1 MRIIAIPALLT
12 ALILFRSASAYGA
25 SIGASFLGNIDN
37 RNVESWRLAPADS
50 AGVIAQANW
59 NNLQWDDWGNI
70 GAPPGGFVG
79 VSDPL
84 LDSAG
89 NFTGVQLTANCN
101 DAWNSD
107 GLVDTAN
114 DKLMKGIVKEGVVG
128 SSMTLS
134 FTNLAPGTYDLYV
147 YGNVNGGPV
156 DLDVSIG
163 ITTNY
168 WTEPAAF
175 DDGTGFIE
183 AASSNP
189 TARASGNYVKFTGVT
204 PVNGGI
210 TVVATYQGGSD
221 GLGIAGLQLVAPG
234 SFPTNTT
241 RVGIARQPEPQLA
254 VPGGTATFSVGVTG
268 SFARYVW
275 FKNSFP
281 ISGATSSSYT
291 TPPVSL
297 SDNGARYNVIVS
309 NNINSVTSD
318 VVVLTVT
325 NDPGTRVASIGASF
339 LGDSGDGNVG
349 PWRLAPTDS
358 AGVVA
363 QTNWSNISSTPTGN
377 VGISSLLPDGT
388 GHSSAV
394 QLQFVA
400 NDAWNSD
407 GPTDTANDKLMKG
420 IIKEGGIG
428 SRMTLTFTNLVAGF
442 YDVYVY
448 GDVNGGPVD
457 LDVSIGNKTNYW
469 TEPAAFDNGTGF
481 IEAASTD
488 PAARAAG
495 NYVKF
500 IGVTAV
506 NGLIT
511 NDGFITITATYQ
523 GGSDGLGIAAA
534 QIVSSAAFPP
544 NTLPVV
550 ISGEPR
556 PTVAPPGGTATFLVW
571 ATGPFASYQWFK
583 NSTLISGATSSGYT
597 TPPLILSDNGA
608 RYSVTV
614 TNNVNSVTSDV
625 VVLTVTN
632 DPGTRVASIGASFLG
647 DSGDGNVEPWRLAPT
662 DSAGVV
668 AQTHWNNISSTP
680 TGNVGI
686 SNPLPDSAGNS
697 SAVQLQ
703 FVANDAWNSD
713 GSDSTP
719 NDKLMKGIIK
729 EGGVG
734 SSMTLTF
741 TNLAP
746 AFYDVYVYGNVNGGP
761 VDLDVSIGATTNYWT
776 EPAAFDVGTGF
787 IQAASSDPN
796 ARAAGNYVKFAGVTP
811 ASGLITITATYQG
824 GSDGLGIAGVQIVSS
839 TAFPAIATLL
849 PKLAA
854 TLEGGQ
860 IVISWN
866 SPASFQ
872 LQYRTD
878 LSQGRWTDEATP
890 PLVIG
895 DQHTVRLPAT
905 GPAQF
910 YRLVGR

>member
-1 MRIIAIPALLT
+1 MRAITIPTLLT
-12 ALILFRSASAYGA
+12 ALILFRSASVYGA
-25 SIGASFLGNIDN
+25 SIGASFLGNIDT

-50 AGVIAQANW
+50 AGVIAQTNW

-70 GAPPGGFVG
+70 AAPPGGFVG
-79 VSDPL
+79 ISDPL

-89 NFTGVQLTANCN
+89 NFTAVQVWVNCN

-107 GLVDTAN
+107 GPIDTPD

-128 SSMTLS
+128 SSMSLS
-134 FTNLAPGTYDLYV
+134 FTNLAPGAYDLYV

-156 DLDVSIG
+156 GLDVSIG
-163 ITTNY
+163 VTTNY

-183 AASSNP
+183 AASTDPN
-189 TARASGNYVKFTGVT
+189 ARATGNYVKFTGVT
-204 PVNGGI
+204 PVNGGL

-221 GLGIAGLQLVAPG
+221 GLGIAGLQLVAAG
-234 SFPTNTT
+234 GFPTNTT
-241 RVGIARQPEPQLA
+241 PVSIARQPEPQLA

-268 SFARYVW
+268 PFARYLW
-275 FKNSFP
+275 SRNSLP

-297 SDNGARYNVIVS
+297 SDSGARYNVTVS
-309 NNINSVTSD
+309 NNVNFVTSA
-318 VVVLTVT
+318 VAVLTVT
-325 NDPGTRVASIGASF
+325 NDPGTRVALMGGSF
-339 LGDSGDGNVG
+339 LGNSGDGNVE
-349 PWRLAPTDS
+349 PWRLAPSDL
-358 AGVVA
+358 AGAVA
-363 QTNWSNISSTPTGN
+363 QTNWNNISSSPAGN
-377 VGISSLLPDGT
+377 VGISDLLLDSAGNP
-388 GHSSAV
+388 SAV
-394 QLQFVA
+394 QLQFDA

-407 GPTDTANDKLMKG
+407 SLTDTANDKLMKG
-420 IIKEGGIG
+420 IIKEGGVG
-428 SRMTLTFTNLVAGF
+428 STMTLTFTNLLAGF

-457 LDVSIGNKTNYW
+457 LDVSVGNKTNYW

-500 IGVTAV
+500 TGVTPV
-506 NGLIT
+506 NGVIT
-511 NDGFITITATYQ
+511 NDGMITIAATYQ
-523 GGSDGLGIAAA
+523 SGSDGLGIAGV
-534 QIVSSAAFPP
+534 QIVSSAAFPT

-550 ISGEPR
+550 ITGEPR
-556 PTVAPPGGTATFLVW
+556 PTVAAPGSTATFLVW
-571 ATGPFASYQWFK
+571 ATGPFARYQWFR
-583 NSTLISGATSSGYT
+583 NSTLISGATSSSYT
-597 TPPLILSDNGA
+597 TLPLSVSDNGA
-608 RYSVTV
+608 RYNVTV
-614 TNNVNSVTSDV
+614 SNNVNSVTSDV
-625 VVLTVTN
+625 VVLAITN

-647 DSGDGNVEPWRLAPT
+647 NSGDGNVEPWRLAPT

-668 AQTHWNNISSTP
+668 AQTHWSNINSAP

-686 SNPLPDSAGNS
+686 SDPLPDGTGNT

-703 FVANDAWNSD
+703 YVANDAWNSD
-713 GSDSTP
+713 GSTNTP
-719 NDKLMKGIIK
+719 DEKLMKGIIK

-787 IQAASSDPN
+787 IKAASSDPN
-796 ARAAGNYVKFAGVTP
+796 ARAAGNYVQFTGVTP
-811 ASGLITITATYQG
+811 ASGLITITATYQS

-849 PKLAA
+849 PNLAA
-854 TLEGGQ
+854 ALEDGQ

-872 LQYRTD
+872 LQYRSE
-878 LSQGRWTDEATP
+878 LSLGRWTDEATP

-895 DQHTVRLPAT
+895 DQHTVRLPAN
-905 GPAQF
+905 GPTRF
-910 YRLVGR
+910 FRLAGR

>member
-1 MRIIAIPALLT
+1 MRAITIPTLLT

-25 SIGASFLGNIDN
+25 SIGATFLGNTGD

-50 AGVIAQANW
+50 AGVIAQTNW

-89 NFTGVQLTANCN
+89 NFTAVQLWANCN

-107 GLVDTAN
+107 GPIDTPN

-128 SSMTLS
+128 SSMILS
-134 FTNLAPGTYDLYV
+134 FTNLAPGAYDLYV
-147 YGNVNGGPV
+147 YGNVNGGPA

-163 ITTNY
+163 VTTNY

-183 AASSNP
+183 AASTDPS
-189 TARASGNYVKFTGVT
+189 ARAAGNYVKFTGVT

-210 TVVATYQGGSD
+210 TVIATYQGGSD

-241 RVGIARQPEPQLA
+241 PVGIGRQPEPQLA

-268 SFARYVW
+268 PFASYLWFSNSLPISGATSSSYSTPSLSLSDNGARYNVTVSNNVNSVTSDVAVLTVRNDPGTRVASMGASFLGDTGDSNVEPWRLAPSDLAGVVAQTNWSNISSTPTGNVGISGLFLDGAGNPSAVQLRFVANDAWNSDGLTDTANDKLMKGIIKEGGVGLSMTLTFTNLVAGFYDVYVYGGVNGGPADLDVSVGNKTNYWTEPAAFDDGTGFIEAASTNPTVRAAGNYVKFTGVTPVNGLITNDGLITITATYQGGSDGLGIAGAQIVSSAVFPTNTLPVVITGEPRPTIAAPGSTATFLVWATGPFARYQW
-275 FKNSFP
+275 FKNSNL

-291 TPPVSL
+291 TPPLSL
-297 SDNGARYNVIVS
+297 SDNGARYNVTVS
-309 NNINSVTSD
+309 NNVNSVTSD
-318 VVVLTVT
+318 VVVLAVT

-339 LGDSGDGNVG
+339 LGDSGDGNTG
-349 PWRLAPTDS
+349 PWRLAPADS

-377 VGISSLLPDGT
+377 VGISNPLPDGT
-388 GHSSAV
+388 GNPSAV

-407 GPTDTANDKLMKG
+407 GTTDTA
-420 IIKEGGIG
+420 
-428 SRMTLTFTNLVAGF
+428 
-442 YDVYVY
+442 
-448 GDVNGGPVD
+448 
-457 LDVSIGNKTNYW
+457 
-469 TEPAAFDNGTGF
+469 
-481 IEAASTD
+481 
-488 PAARAAG
+488 
-495 NYVKF
+495 
-500 IGVTAV
+500 
-506 NGLIT
+506 
-511 NDGFITITATYQ
+511 
-523 GGSDGLGIAAA
+523 
-534 QIVSSAAFPP
+534 
-544 NTLPVV
+544 
-550 ISGEPR
+550 
-556 PTVAPPGGTATFLVW
+556 
-571 ATGPFASYQWFK
+571 
-583 NSTLISGATSSGYT
+583 
-597 TPPLILSDNGA
+597 
-608 RYSVTV
+608 
-614 TNNVNSVTSDV
+614 
-625 VVLTVTN
+625 
-632 DPGTRVASIGASFLG
+632 
-647 DSGDGNVEPWRLAPT
+647 
-662 DSAGVV
+662 
-668 AQTHWNNISSTP
+668 
-680 TGNVGI
+680 
-686 SNPLPDSAGNS
+686 
-697 SAVQLQ
+697 
-703 FVANDAWNSD
+703 
-713 GSDSTP
+713 

-741 TNLAP
+741 TNLVAG
-746 AFYDVYVYGNVNGGP
+746 FYDVYVYGNANSGP
-761 VDLDVSIGATTNYWT
+761 VDLDVSIGAKTNYWT

-796 ARAAGNYVKFAGVTP
+796 ARAAGNYVQFTGVTP
-811 ASGLITITATYQG
+811 ASGLITITATYQSG
-824 GSDGLGIAGVQIVSS
+824 GDGLGIAGVQIVSS

-849 PKLAA
+849 PSLAA

-905 GPAQF
+905 GPTQF
-910 YRLVGR
+910 FRLLGR